1 MMANSFEKARF
12 NMVEQQIRPWEVL
25 DPRVLSLMESLPR
38 EHYVPQSYRDLAYA
52 DIEVPIGQGQ
62 KMMFPRIEAQLMQAL
77 AIQPTDKVLEVGTGS
92 GYLTA
97 CLANLAQEV
106 VSIDFH
112 NEFTE
117 QAKEK
122 LGQQGIRNFT
132 LINGDALADP
142 LEEGPFDAI
151 AVTGSLPT
159 SQQAEIFRQQ
169 LNVGGRLFV
178 VIGTAP
184 VMECMLITRHAD
196 KIFQEESILETEL
209 APLINAPAPVVF
221 EF

>member
-1 MMANSFEKARF
+1 MMASSFEKARF

-38 EHYVPQSYRDLAYA
+38 EHFVPESYVDLAYA

-62 KMMFPRIEAQLMQAL
+62 HMMFPRIEAKLMQAL

-106 VSIDFH
+106 VSIDLH
-112 NEFTE
+112 NEFIE
-117 QAKEK
+117 QAKQK
-122 LGQQGIRNFT
+122 LEQQGIRNAT
-132 LINGDALADP
+132 LKTGDALADP
-142 LEEGPFDAI
+142 LEEGSFDAI

-184 VMECMLITRHAD
+184 VMECMLITRHTD

-209 APLINAPAPVVF
+209 APLINAPAPVEF

>member
-1 MMANSFEKARF
+1 MMANQFEKARF

-25 DPRVLSLMESLPR
+25 DTRVLSLMQSLPR
-38 EHYVPQSYRDLAYA
+38 DAFVPESYRHLAYA
-52 DIEVPIGQGQ
+52 DIEIPIGQGQ
-62 KMMFPRIEAQLMQAL
+62 HMMFPRLEAKLLQAL
-77 AIQPTDKVLEVGTGS
+77 AIQPKDKVLEVGTGS
-92 GYLTA
+92 GYLTN
-97 CLANLAQEV
+97 CLANLAQQV
-106 VSIDFH
+106 ISIDIH

-122 LGQQGIRNFT
+122 LEAQGIRNG
-132 LINGDALADP
+132 LLKCGDALAGP

-169 LNVGGRLFV
+169 LKVGGRLFV
-178 VIGTAP
+178 VIGSAP
-184 VMECMLITRHAD
+184 VMECMLISRHAD

-209 APLINAPAPVVF
+209 APLINAPAPVEFVF
-221 EF
+221 

>member
-1 MMANSFEKARF
+1 MMASSFEKARF
-12 NMVEQQIRPWEVL
+12 NMVEQQIRPWEVF

-62 KMMFPRIEAQLMQAL
+62 QMMFPRIEARLMQAL
-77 AIQPTDKVLEVGTGS
+77 AIQPTDKVLEVGTGC

-122 LGQQGIRNFT
+122 LGQQGIRNIS

-196 KIFQEESILETEL
+196 KIFQEESLLETEL
-209 APLINAPAPVVF
+209 TPLINAPAPVVF

>member
-1 MMANSFEKARF
+1 MMESQFERARF

-25 DPRVLSLMESLPR
+25 DPRVLSLMETLPR
-38 EHYVPQSYRDLAYA
+38 EAYAPETYRHLAYA
-52 DIEVPIGQGQ
+52 DIEIPIGHGQ
-62 KMMFPRIEAQLMQAL
+62 HMMFPKIEAKLLQAL
-77 AIQPTDKVLEVGTGS
+77 SIQTKDKVLEVGTGS
-92 GYLTA
+92 GYLTN
-97 CLANLAQEV
+97 CLATLAHQV

-122 LGQQGIRNFT
+122 LERQGIRNV
-132 LINGDALADP
+132 LLKSGSALAGP

-169 LNVGGRLFV
+169 LKVGGRLFV
-178 VIGTAP
+178 VIGSAP
-184 VMECMLITRHAD
+184 VMECMLISRHAD
-196 KIFQEESILETEL
+196 KVFQEESILETEL
-209 APLINAPAPVVF
+209 APLINAPAPVEF

>member
-1 MMANSFEKARF
+1 MMASSFETARF

-38 EHYVPQSYRDLAYA
+38 EQFVPQSYRDLAYA
-52 DIEVPIGQGQ
+52 DIEIPIGQGEQ
-62 KMMFPRIEAQLMQAL
+62 MMFPRIEGKLLQAL

-97 CLANLAQEV
+97 CLANLAQQV
-106 VSIDFH
+106 VSIDIYD
-112 NEFTE
+112 EFTE
-117 QAKEK
+117 QAKDK
-122 LGQQGIRNFT
+122 LQRQGIQNVT
-132 LINGDALADP
+132 LKSGDALASP

-159 SQQAEIFRQQ
+159 SQQAETFRQQ
-169 LNVGGRLFV
+169 LSVGGRLFV
-178 VIGTAP
+178 VIGTTP
-184 VMECMLITRHAD
+184 VMECMLIKRHAD

-209 APLINAPAPVVF
+209 APLVNAPAPVEF

>member
-1 MMANSFEKARF
+1 MMASSFEKARF

-62 KMMFPRIEAQLMQAL
+62 QMMFPRIEARLMQAL

-122 LGQQGIRNFT
+122 LGQQGIRNIT

-196 KIFQEESILETEL
+196 KIFQEESLLETEL
-209 APLINAPAPVVF
+209 TPLINAPAPMVF

>member
-62 KMMFPRIEAQLMQAL
+62 KMMFPRIEAKLMQAL

-142 LEEGPFDAI
+142 LEEGPFDVI

>member
-38 EHYVPQSYRDLAYA
+38 DQFVPQSYRDLAYA
-52 DIEVPIGQGQ
+52 DIEIPIGQGE
-62 KMMFPRIEAQLMQAL
+62 KMMFPRIEAKLLQAL
-77 AIQPTDKVLEVGTGS
+77 AIQPTDKVLEAGTGS
-92 GYLTA
+92 GFLTA
-97 CLANLAQEV
+97 CLANLAQQV
-106 VSIDFH
+106 VSIDLYD
-112 NEFTE
+112 EFTE

-122 LGQQGIRNFT
+122 LQQQGIQNT
-132 LINGDALADP
+132 LLKCGDALAGP

-169 LNVGGRLFV
+169 LNVGGRLFI

-184 VMECMLITRHAD
+184 VMECMLIKRHAD

-209 APLINAPAPVVF
+209 APLVNAPAPMEF

>member
-62 KMMFPRIEAQLMQAL
+62 KMMLPRIEAKLMQAL
-77 AIQPTDKVLEVGTGS
+77 AIQPSDKVLEVGTGS

-142 LEEGPFDAI
+142 LEEGPFDTI